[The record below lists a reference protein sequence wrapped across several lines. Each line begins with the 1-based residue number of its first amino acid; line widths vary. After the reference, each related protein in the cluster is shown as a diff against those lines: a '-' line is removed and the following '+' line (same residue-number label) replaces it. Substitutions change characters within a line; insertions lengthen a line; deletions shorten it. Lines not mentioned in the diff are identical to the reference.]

1 MIIYLIVL
9 MKGDEAFVNE
19 FDIAAFISVLV
30 LTIGLS
36 LYQLYHFKNYY
47 ENYNS
52 RYVRFYFL
60 LLLSL
65 IFYVIAESLYGTL
78 EHLNY
83 DQYPSIADIF
93 YMSYFAAAAMACFVI
108 FKDNLCIL
116 KTQYKA
122 ISISVG
128 VAFILLYCVMCYPF
142 DSENFVIGLV
152 MISLSSTVA
161 VFALLASFTVYSN
174 ATLRFVI
181 IIICMAFLAN
191 SIADAFYYT
200 DENYDQYSSLLWYN
214 AIWFGTLLMISYGI
228 MYHAIVREEQNAS
241 TCEPKKDKE

>member
-1 MIIYLIVL
+1 MTIYLIVL
-9 MKGDEAFVNE
+9 VQGDEEFVSE

-36 LYQLYHFKNYY
+36 LYQLYHFKCYY
-47 ENYNS
+47 ENYNL

-65 IFYVIAESLYGTL
+65 IFYVIAEALYGTL

-83 DQYPSIADIF
+83 LQYPSIADIF
-93 YMSYFAAAAMACFVI
+93 YTSYFVCAALACFVI
-108 FKDNLCIL
+108 FKGKLCML
-116 KTQYKA
+116 KSQYKA

-128 VAFILLYCVMCYPF
+128 VAFILLYCIMCYPF
-142 DSENFVIGLV
+142 DSENFVIGLI

-174 ATLRFVI
+174 TTLRFVI

-214 AIWFGTLLMISYGI
+214 AIWFGTLLMIAYGI
-228 MYHAIVREEQNAS
+228 MYHAIVREENAR
-241 TCEPKKDKE
+241 TTEQKKDKE